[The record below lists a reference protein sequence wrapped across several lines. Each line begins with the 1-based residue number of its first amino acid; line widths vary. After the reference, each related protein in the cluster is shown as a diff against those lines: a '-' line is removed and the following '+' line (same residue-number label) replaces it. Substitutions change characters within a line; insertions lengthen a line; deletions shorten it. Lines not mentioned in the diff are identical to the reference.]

1 MRKPKK
7 ASRPPLSLFSRQCA
21 LLLWG
26 VGLLWLAA
34 VILYPVSIG
43 LTRTAGAVLAGM
55 LAAGGLA
62 LAWRYRWLR
71 WTLLLVYGIAAA
83 FFALPGRSEYDRV
96 ALRQEIVRSLQR
108 YEGVRY
114 MLGGE
119 NFLGIDCSGL
129 IRRGTLDGTFLYGL
143 RTLNPLLA
151 RKAVVFWW
159 HDKSAREMGMG
170 AGKTARKV
178 IDEKSLLILND
189 KNLHPGDFAITSN
202 GIHALAYLGDHLWLE
217 ADPGE
222 GKVIRVNTATPRNPW
237 MNVPVSVLRWR
248 FLEVPFRKS
257 IVQGKRIKIICTT
270 EDTKD
275 TEQRQKF
282 F

>member
-7 ASRPPLSLFSRQCA
+7 ASRPPLSLFSRQFA
-21 LLLWG
+21 LLFWG
-26 VGLLWLAA
+26 IGLLWLVA
-34 VILYPVSIG
+34 VNLYPVSNE
-43 LTRTAGAVLAGM
+43 LTRTAGAVLAGL

-71 WTLLLVYGIAAA
+71 WTLCLIYGIVAV

-96 ALRQEIVRSLQR
+96 ALRQEIARSLQR
-108 YEGVRY
+108 YEGVRFWA
-114 MLGGE
+114 GGE
-119 NFLGIDCSGL
+119 NFLGIDAAGL
-129 IRRGTLDGTFLYGL
+129 IRRGTLDGTFLYGG
-143 RTLNPLLA
+143 RTLNPLLT

-159 HDKSAREMGMG
+159 RDRSAREMGTG
-170 AGKTARKV
+170 AGKAARKV

-189 KNLHPGDFAITSN
+189 KNLHPGDFSIPQD
-202 GIHALAYLGDHLWLE
+202 GVHALAYLGDHVWLE

-248 FLEVPFRKS
+248 FLEVPFRNPAAA
-257 IVQGKRIKIICTT
+257 IR
-270 EDTKD
+270 
-275 TEQRQKF
+275 
-282 F
+282 